1 MKKEHLTTFV
11 ILCSGVAAVV
21 EVCKRLRSL
30 SLARTLITDI
40 SLQVLIISSNA
51 NSACIL
57 YSIYPLVTVLGAWPS

>member
-1 MKKEHLTTFV
+1 M
-11 ILCSGVAAVV
+11 CSGVATVV

-40 SLQVLIISSNA
+40 SLQVVIFSSKVNK
-51 NSACIL
+51 ACIH

>member
-11 ILCSGVAAVV
+11 ILCLGVAAVV

-30 SLARTLITDI
+30 SLAKTLITDI
-40 SLQVLIISSNA
+40 SLQVLIMSTKA